1 MRCFRRANSR
11 LCFFTSHCEYLWP
24 VADERV
30 RVWLSTFPSGWSAV
44 ALLLLRAIVGVSALG
59 QGYLCLVHL
68 CNWASLAKAVVLLPF
83 GLCVLAGF
91 ITPISSLLVALGI
104 LAGSTSWFASPATK
118 SLDCNAAS
126 FEAVVISLAL
136 AMMGPGSFSIDARLF
151 GRREILI
158 PPRSRPK

>member
-1 MRCFRRANSR
+1 MP
-11 LCFFTSHCEYLWP
+11 SHCECFWP

-68 CNWASLAKAVVLLPF
+68 SNWASLAKAVVLLPF

-91 ITPISSLLVALGI
+91 ITPISSLLVAFGI

-118 SLDCNAAS
+118 SLDCNAAA
-126 FEAVVISLAL
+126 FEVVAISLAL

-151 GRREILI
+151 GRREIVI
-158 PPRSRPK
+158 PARARPKQPAN